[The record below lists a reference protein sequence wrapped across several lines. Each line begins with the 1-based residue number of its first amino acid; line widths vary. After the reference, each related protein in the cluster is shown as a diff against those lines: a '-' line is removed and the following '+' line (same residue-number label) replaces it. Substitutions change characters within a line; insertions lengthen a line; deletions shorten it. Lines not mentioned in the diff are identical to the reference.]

1 MTSMQGGT
9 RILGGL
15 SALFAVLTMSSCA
28 SQQEVQDAY
37 DLAKRYEREKYDL
50 AAINARLLSQNG
62 ELEAQLREQ
71 LINGLDGNPVNAA
84 WRDRLDELQGA
95 IGALN
100 RPLQDVERFDV
111 EGGYVVMVQDKILF
125 ESGKAELAQEGRT
138 ALAEIAQQ
146 IKATTHKT
154 IFVRGHTDSDPV
166 KKPATLERFPH
177 GNIQLSAERAVAVAA
192 LLIET
197 EPTLEND
204 VRVMGFGPHD
214 PLKKNDSAANKRLN
228 RRVEIF
234 VQD

>member
-1 MTSMQGGT
+1 M
-9 RILGGL
+9 